1 MLEYI
6 KSSEIHTLIQANLK
20 SSVKSLLYYFDNI
33 ELRERHYQ
41 LISSFYFRSSLK
53 FLAKY
58 LKIFLS
64 CRVINLSTDNNVC
77 YCLIKFRFLK
87 GCVKSKIIN
96 QDVLKHL
103 SFKGFPNYQSKLLH
117 QWRQSSTDL
126 SSKNQELFP
135 FTLDLASQF

>member
-6 KSSEIHTLIQANLK
+6 KSSILIQANLK
-20 SSVKSLLYYFDNI
+20 SFVKSLLYYFENI
-33 ELRERHYQ
+33 ELREGHYQ

-117 QWRQSSTDL
+117 RWRQSSTDL

>member
-20 SSVKSLLYYFDNI
+20 SSVKSLLYYFENI
-33 ELRERHYQ
+33 ELREGHYQ

-103 SFKGFPNYQSKLLH
+103 SFKGFPNY
-117 QWRQSSTDL
+117 
-126 SSKNQELFP
+126 
-135 FTLDLASQF
+135 

>member
-20 SSVKSLLYYFDNI
+20 SSVKSLLQYFENI
-33 ELRERHYQ
+33 ELREGHYQ

-117 QWRQSSTDL
+117 RWRQSSTDL
-126 SSKNQELFP
+126 SSKNQKLFP

>member
-20 SSVKSLLYYFDNI
+20 SSVKSLLYYFENI
-33 ELRERHYQ
+33 ELREGHYQ
-41 LISSFYFRSSLK
+41 LISSFDFRSSLK

-96 QDVLKHL
+96 QDVHL
-103 SFKGFPNYQSKLLH
+103 SIFKGFPNYQSKLLH
-117 QWRQSSTDL
+117 RWRQSSTDL